1 MFSLDQEGILGKN
14 LNSNILFLNNTKK
27 IRLLKISSMQCIAS
41 FFSGG
46 FITALQQ
53 IHRKEDWQYVDG
65 NLYSQVSI
73 KRAGCIKRVGWNIF
87 EKQLSE
93 QAKLSKKGGNCTA
106 FSSS

>member
-27 IRLLKISSMQCIAS
+27 IRLLKISSMQCTEVRFAS

-93 QAKLSKKGGNCTA
+93 QAKLSKQGGN
-106 FSSS
+106 